1 MKNPLSSSRK
11 RKTYSLL
18 TLQYSGES
26 LKILAKITP
35 STNNDSQNTNN
46 NSYIYAKLF
55 TEEQI
60 YQANW
65 LVAPYIDEN
74 NAINNSAF
82 SNSLDMPMISSSFE
96 KNSGEAIV
104 AISQYQN
111 ASAIE
116 ITIQEGKYVDERLQ
130 ITFTTIDKI
139 PLIIT
144 DNSVYKG
151 TEITLESVPAF
162 ML

>member
-1 MKNPLSSSRK
+1 
-11 RKTYSLL
+11 
-18 TLQYSGES
+18 
-26 LKILAKITP
+26 
-35 STNNDSQNTNN
+35 
-46 NSYIYAKLF
+46 
-55 TEEQI
+55 
-60 YQANW
+60 
-65 LVAPYIDEN
+65 
-74 NAINNSAF
+74 
-82 SNSLDMPMISSSFE
+82 MPMISSSFE